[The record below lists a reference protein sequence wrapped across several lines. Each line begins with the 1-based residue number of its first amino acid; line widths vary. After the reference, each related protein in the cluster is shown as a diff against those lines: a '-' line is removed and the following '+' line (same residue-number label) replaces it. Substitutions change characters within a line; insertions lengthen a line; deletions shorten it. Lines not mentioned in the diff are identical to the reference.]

1 MKDNLKRNS
10 LILVDGSIYRVL
22 ETDNEKYFCI
32 DCLRLTMPKW
42 IDISPD
48 RDDLCT
54 EEELLKRANRKTCSL
69 ELLDPKSQKEA
80 HRRYNIIC
88 GIIPFISDDHMR
100 TKAIKA
106 VAEKNNLSKRTVSN
120 YLCTYLAYQNVG
132 ALAPQKSHLET
143 SLTQDQKNIRW
154 ALNKFIIREEK
165 THS

>member
-54 EEELLKRANRKTCSL
+54 EEELLK
-69 ELLDPKSQKEA
+69 KSEQE
-80 HRRYNIIC
+80 
-88 GIIPFISDDHMR
+88 
-100 TKAIKA
+100 
-106 VAEKNNLSKRTVSN
+106 NL
-120 YLCTYLAYQNVG
+120 
-132 ALAPQKSHLET
+132 
-143 SLTQDQKNIRW
+143 
-154 ALNKFIIREEK
+154 
-165 THS
+165 